1 MICAKENGV
10 ILYVT
15 TSRVAPQLWYYDSSQ
30 TRNIHST
37 RDDVQTQLPIC
48 KLFANEKNILD
59 KSCMVYNN
67 NNNNYSFLRWCKIL
81 YFTFINRNAIKK
93 RVSNVEKSIIHRSI
107 TIKFHEYKVWII
119 FMMQRIV
126 WMKFYCSVSS
136 YKRNLK
142 FNLCMIAGGK
152 N

>member
-30 TRNIHST
+30 ARNIHST
-37 RDDVQTQLPIC
+37 RDDVQTQLSIC
-48 KLFANEKNILD
+48 KLFANEKNILN

-67 NNNNYSFLRWCKIL
+67 NNNNNSFLRWCKIL

-93 RVSNVEKSIIHRSI
+93 KSIECWEKHYSSI
-107 TIKFHEYKVWII
+107 DNDKVSWI
-119 FMMQRIV
+119 
-126 WMKFYCSVSS
+126 
-136 YKRNLK
+136 
-142 FNLCMIAGGK
+142 
-152 N
+152 